1 MKTNLKQLREKAG
14 LTQPQLAA
22 LADVSQQ
29 TISSVERE
37 AIDSPT
43 HETLVRL
50 GNALGVSIDEL
61 VPAQ

>member
-29 TISSVERE
+29 TISKIERE
-37 AIDSPT
+37 YVDSPM
-43 HETLVRL
+43 HETMVRL
-50 GNALGVSIDEL
+50 GNALGVSLEQL
-61 VPAQ
+61 SPGK

>member
-29 TISSVERE
+29 TISKIERE
-37 AIDSPT
+37 SVDYPMYDT
-43 HETLVRL
+43 MVRL
-50 GNALGVSIDEL
+50 GNALGVSLDEL
-61 VPAQ
+61 VPGK